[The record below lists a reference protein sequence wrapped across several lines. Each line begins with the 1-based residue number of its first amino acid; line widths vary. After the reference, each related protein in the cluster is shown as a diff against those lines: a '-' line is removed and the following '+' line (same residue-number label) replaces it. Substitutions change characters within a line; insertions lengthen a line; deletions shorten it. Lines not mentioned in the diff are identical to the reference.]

1 MWRILVV
8 AAVLLTGCG
17 IPRDTDGTL
26 DRVRGGVVR
35 VGVAEHPPWTTV
47 DGRVSGAEADLVERL
62 ADRLGARVE
71 WHPGAE
77 SALMAALEERQLDLV
92 VGGLT
97 DDLPWTEHAALS
109 RPYATTRVVVAASD
123 GIDLPPDLDG
133 HRVAARTG
141 TAEAA
146 ALVAEGA
153 EVVPVTDVAEA
164 RDLPVAVDH
173 WRLDALGLRAAEHV
187 LLERRHVWALPLGEN
202 GWLVEVERF
211 LLELP
216 DGEVDRLLADRG
228 RTGP

>member
-1 MWRILVV
+1 MWRILLV

-26 DRVRGGVVR
+26 DRVRGGVLR
-35 VGVAEHPPWTTV
+35 VGVAEHPPWTAV
-47 DGRVSGAEADLVERL
+47 DGPDSVSGAEADLVTRL
-62 ADRLGARVE
+62 ADELDARVE

-77 SALMAALEERQLDLV
+77 SALMAALEGRQLDLV

-109 RPYATTRVVVAASD
+109 RPYATTRVVVAATD
-123 GIDLPPDLDG
+123 GVELPPDLDG
-133 HRVAARTG
+133 RRVAARGG

-146 ALVAEGA
+146 ALADEGA
-153 EVVPVTDVAEA
+153 EVVPVGDPAEV
-164 RDLPVAVDH
+164 RDLPVAVEH
-173 WRLDALGLRAAEHV
+173 WRMDALGLRAAEHV

-216 DGEVDRLLADRG
+216 DGEVDRLLERS
-228 RTGP
+228 RS